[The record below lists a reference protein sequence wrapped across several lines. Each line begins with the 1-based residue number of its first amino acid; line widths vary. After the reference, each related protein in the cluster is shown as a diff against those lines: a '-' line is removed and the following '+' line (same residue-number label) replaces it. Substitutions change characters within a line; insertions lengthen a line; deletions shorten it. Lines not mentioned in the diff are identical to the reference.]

1 MVYNLAAKLLKTLT
15 HMCNPTNTQQ
25 LPALTL
31 AAAHFQA
38 LALPRVYVLDRNL
51 DNELKV
57 QAVGSEY
64 KPGGF
69 QQCQINI
76 LDFWALGF
84 FPSNSPQTLSVSKTY
99 IFVLFLY
106 RYFLLLCAQLK
117 ICQYDPS
124 ITPCG
129 NTSHVSHKP
138 SDCSQYLPFMPFSIF
153 IRAYLVGLYFT
164 LILL

>member
-25 LPALTL
+25 LPALWQLHIFRLWLCLVFWIEIQTMSSKCKLL
-31 AAAHFQA
+31 AQNTSQAGFSNARLTFQTFG
-38 LALPRVYVLDRNL
+38 L
-51 DNELKV
+51 
-57 QAVGSEY
+57 
-64 KPGGF
+64 
-69 QQCQINI
+69 
-76 LDFWALGF
+76 WGF
-84 FPSNSPQTLSVSKTY
+84 FLQIPLKHCQCRKH

-124 ITPCG
+124 ITPRG